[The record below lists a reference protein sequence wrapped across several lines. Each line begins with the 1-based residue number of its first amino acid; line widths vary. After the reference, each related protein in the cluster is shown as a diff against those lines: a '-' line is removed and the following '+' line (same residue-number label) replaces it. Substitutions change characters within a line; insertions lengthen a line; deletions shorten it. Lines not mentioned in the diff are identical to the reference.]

1 MKVRW
6 EVGPRIPVGNNVTR
20 GKGANAQIIF
30 EPRSGKN
37 QGPVFSQTVVKVI
50 AP

>member
-6 EVGPRIPVGNNVTR
+6 EIGKRIPVGNTTVKKN
-20 GKGANAQIIF
+20 GEKEFN
-30 EPRSGKN
+30 PRVGKN